1 MKRANLFLFLFAVV
15 SIGELLAVSRGW
27 TEVHRVTK
35 PLIMLALIGYYMSM
49 TTSRNSTLIRA
60 MFFCWTGDILLMG
73 QEGGELYFILGL
85 LAFLVGHVLY
95 IFAYRQLLWDDKS
108 NELLPTQK
116 LRYAFPVAL
125 AGTGLLV
132 VLVPKLGPL
141 TIPVSVYS
149 VVLMI
154 MAMTA
159 IFRYGRTYADSFWL
173 ITGGAILFMASDSIL
188 AINKFHTS
196 FASAGSLIMLTYI
209 LAQYLIVE
217 GVLRHGRRV

>member
-1 MKRANLFLFLFAVV
+1 M
-15 SIGELLAVSRGW
+15 
-27 TEVHRVTK
+27 VTK
-35 PLIMLALIGYYMSM
+35 PLIMLALIGYYMS
-49 TTSRNSTLIRA
+49 TTPSRNGTLIRA

-95 IFAYRQLLWDDKS
+95 IVAYRQLRWDDKS
-108 NELLPTQK
+108 KELLPTQK
-116 LRYAFPVAL
+116 LRYAFPIAL

-141 TIPVSVYS
+141 TIPVIVYS

-173 ITGGAILFMASDSIL
+173 ITAGAILFMASDSIL
-188 AINKFHTS
+188 AINKFHTP
-196 FASAGSLIMLTYI
+196 FAFGGSLIMLTYI

-217 GVLRHGRRV
+217 GALRHKM